1 MFQEIFM
8 SGRITTTMPSTSTAG
23 PMTKNKSTS
32 PPLPVPALMYPSKTN
47 GVRWTGVATMKTAS
61 WPLRARLR
69 SRAMDLV
76 AASYIYISFEKMSI

>member
-1 MFQEIFM
+1 M
-8 SGRITTTMPSTSTAG
+8 SGRITTTMPLTSTAV

-32 PPLPVPALMYPSKTN
+32 PPSPVPALMYPLKTN
-47 GVRWTGVATMKTAS
+47 GVCWTGVATMKTAS
-61 WPLRARLR
+61 WPLRARFR